1 MSRPQPSPTAEPVLR
16 RVLHH
21 FGPEIRRQRRWIG
34 TAVVALFAEVGL
46 RVLEPWPLKFV
57 FDRLLAPVLVSDTTA
72 TAATSLGSRVAAM
85 SSTSLLTAAALAML
99 GIAGLRALAAYWNT
113 VGFAI
118 AGNRSLADVRSR
130 LFRKLQYM
138 SLAFHNRSRAGD
150 LVIRVIGD
158 ISLLQDAAVTAFLP
172 LLARLLILVGMVGT
186 MFWME
191 WRLALL
197 ALALLPLF
205 FLRTVRLS
213 GELRS
218 VARKQRRREGAMAA
232 TASESLSAARAVQAL
247 SLESTFSTAFG
258 AANQK
263 SQKEDVRGKRLAAA
277 LERSV
282 DVFIAAAS
290 ALVLW
295 FGARFVL
302 RGNLSPGDLLVFL
315 AYLKTAFRPLQDF
328 AKYTARLGKAS
339 AAADRILEVLDAVP
353 EVADRPNAVP
363 APALQGSIEF
373 ERITFGHDPT
383 LTHLEDISFRIP
395 PGSRVAVIG
404 ASGSGKSTLVGL
416 LLRLFEPRSG
426 TLRLDGR
433 DIHEFTVDSVRRQ
446 TGVVLQD
453 TSVFAGTVRDN
464 ITLGSVDVT
473 PDAVEAAA
481 RLANAHEFISALP
494 QGYDTPVGE
503 RGVTL
508 SQGQR
513 QRIAIARAAL
523 RNAPILLLDEPI
535 SGLDAAN
542 AQAITE
548 SLIRLGAGRTTL
560 WITHD
565 LREARTA
572 DLILH
577 LHEGRLIEAGTHD
590 QLLQKGGSYA
600 AQIRNSFHEGREH
613 HALSV

>member
-1 MSRPQPSPTAEPVLR
+1 MTPSRPEPEAGPVLR
-16 RVLHH
+16 RILHH
-21 FGPEIRRQRRWIG
+21 FGPEIRRQRRWI
-34 TAVVALFAEVGL
+34 AIAFLALVAEVGL
-46 RVLEPWPLKFV
+46 RLLEPWPLKFV
-57 FDRLLAPVLVSDTTA
+57 FDRLLAPSLESGSAPPSNPVS
-72 TAATSLGSRVAAM
+72 
-85 SSTSLLTAAALAML
+85 SSTLLTAAAVAML
-99 GIAGLRALAAYWNT
+99 AIAGLRALAAYWNT

-118 AGNRSLADVRSR
+118 AGNRSLADVRAR
-130 LFRKLQYM
+130 LFRKLQFM

-158 ISLLQDAAVTAFLP
+158 ISLLQDSAVTAFLP
-172 LLARLLILVGMVGT
+172 LLARLLILIGMVGT

-197 ALALLPLF
+197 SLALLPLF

-213 GELRS
+213 GELRT

-232 TASESLSAARAVQAL
+232 TAAESLSAARAVQAL
-247 SLESTFSTAFG
+247 SLESTFSNAFG

-290 ALVLW
+290 AIVLW
-295 FGARFVL
+295 FGARFTL
-302 RGNLSPGDLLVFL
+302 RGDLSPGDLLVFL

-353 EVADRPNAVP
+353 EVADRPDAIP
-363 APALQGSIEF
+363 APPLQGRIEF
-373 ERITFGHDPT
+373 ERIAYGHDPAH
-383 LTHLEDISFRIP
+383 THLEDISFHVA
-395 PGSRVAVIG
+395 PGQRVAIIG

-433 DIHEFTVDSVRRQ
+433 DMHAFTVESIRRQ
-446 TGVVLQD
+446 TSAVLQD
-453 TSVFAGTVRDN
+453 TAIFAGTVRDN
-464 ITLGSVDVT
+464 ITLGVT
-473 PDAVEAAA
+473 EAPHDAVEAAA
-481 RLANAHEFISALP
+481 RLASAHEFITALP

-503 RGVTL
+503 RGATL

-513 QRIAIARAAL
+513 QRLAIARAAL

-535 SGLDAAN
+535 SGLDDAN

-548 SLIRLGAGRTTL
+548 ALLRLGVGRTTL

-565 LREARTA
+565 LREARSA

-577 LHEGRLIEAGTHD
+577 LREGRIVEAGSHD
-590 QLLQKGGSYA
+590 QLLRQGGLYA
-600 AQIRNSFHEGREH
+600 AQLRNTHLEGRDN
-613 HALSV
+613 HAFTA